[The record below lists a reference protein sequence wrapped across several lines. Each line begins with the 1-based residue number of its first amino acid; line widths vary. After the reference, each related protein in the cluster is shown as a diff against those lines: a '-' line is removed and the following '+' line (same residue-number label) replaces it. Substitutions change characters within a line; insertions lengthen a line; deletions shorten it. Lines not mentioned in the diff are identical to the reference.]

1 MSLWHPIVF
10 VNWWT
15 GEPAKKNLYDTRL
28 YKLCDEADIKRFCMH
43 DLRHTYTT
51 WAAER
56 GMPPKVLQQLLGH
69 ASVKT
74 TMERYVHVTDD
85 SLVSAVQQFEASA
98 ISPW

>member
-1 MSLWHPIVF
+1 MYLTMRDLVF

-51 WAAER
+51 
-56 GMPPKVLQQLLGH
+56 
-69 ASVKT
+69 
-74 TMERYVHVTDD
+74 
-85 SLVSAVQQFEASA
+85 
-98 ISPW
+98 